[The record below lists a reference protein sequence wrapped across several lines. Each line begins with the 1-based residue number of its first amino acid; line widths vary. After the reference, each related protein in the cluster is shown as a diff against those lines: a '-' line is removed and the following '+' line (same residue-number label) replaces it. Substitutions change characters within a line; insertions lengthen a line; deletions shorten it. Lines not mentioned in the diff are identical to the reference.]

1 MSCVPTTFLKC
12 PRCGWLHFAVSA
24 ESARQQ
30 VADAN
35 AHLRSLGEPERA
47 SLDSYM
53 HCFHC
58 GDDTACFLPAV
69 ESDAPSGVTI
79 QPVVTER

>member
-1 MSCVPTTFLKC
+1 MSYAPTTFVKC

-53 HCFHC
+53 HCFRC
-58 GDDTACFLPAV
+58 GEDTAGFLPAV